1 MRVSAV
7 IPAYNEETTI
17 ADLVNKTKEHA
28 DQVIVVNDCSSDNT
42 ALAAGNGGAQV
53 ISNPK
58 RKGYISCIK
67 KGFRNATADII
78 ITLDADGEH
87 NPDQIADLL
96 KPFFNDD
103 ADLVLGKRG
112 KIDRISERF
121 LNRLTNLRVK
131 VEDSGTG
138 FRAIRKELALKLD
151 LKGKCTCG
159 LFALESASYGARIA
173 EAPIE
178 INPIQKKRTIAWH
191 HFLQSLYI
199 LKWILFT
206 KRSDFRQ
213 NGKN

>member
-173 EAPIE
+173 EVPIE
-178 INPIQKKRTIAWH
+178 INPIQKKNCVASFPTV
-191 HFLQSLYI
+191 SLYSQVDTI
-199 LKWILFT
+199 HKKIRF
-206 KRSDFRQ
+206 
-213 NGKN
+213 

>member
-17 ADLVNKTKEHA
+17 ADLANKTKEHA

-42 ALAAGNGGAQV
+42 ALAARNGGAQV

-138 FRAIRKELALKLD
+138 FRAIRKKLALKLD

-173 EAPIE
+173 EVPIE
-178 INPIQKKRTIAWH
+178 INPIQKKRPIEWH
-191 HFLQSLYI
+191 HFLQSFSI

-213 NGKN
+213 NGNN

>member
-42 ALAAGNGGAQV
+42 ALAAENGGAQV

-87 NPDQIADLL
+87 NPNQIADLL

-173 EAPIE
+173 EVPIK

-191 HFLQSLYI
+191 HFLQSFYI

-206 KRSDFRQ
+206 KRSDFKQ
-213 NGKN
+213 NVKN